1 MRRIEESIKSCSEY
15 FIAMNITIDHITVM
29 LDFPETWQI
38 ENFMENK
45 DGVNVIKKNDNY
57 YVVGLFENGFDVI
70 FDVIDMII
78 KINKEMEEKTK
89 LLKEKAQELT
99 ELFLNSSLEELQ
111 NLEFQ
116 LNKPKEEKKN
126 NKKIKQNKE
135 VNTKIEAEEPVTV
148 EEGSLLSKLAS
159 MNGEELTEYI
169 DKEISK

>member
-1 MRRIEESIKSCSEY
+1 
-15 FIAMNITIDHITVM
+15 
-29 LDFPETWQI
+29 
-38 ENFMENK
+38 
-45 DGVNVIKKNDNY
+45 
-57 YVVGLFENGFDVI
+57 
-70 FDVIDMII
+70 
-78 KINKEMEEKTK
+78 MEEKTK

-116 LNKPKEEKKN
+116 VNKPKEEKKN

-135 VNTKIEAEEPVTV
+135 VNTKIEAEEPATV